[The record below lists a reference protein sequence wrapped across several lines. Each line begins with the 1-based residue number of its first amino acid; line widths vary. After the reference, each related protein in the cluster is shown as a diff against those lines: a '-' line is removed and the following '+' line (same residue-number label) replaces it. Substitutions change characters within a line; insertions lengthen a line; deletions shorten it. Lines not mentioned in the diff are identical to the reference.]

1 MPFVQNVKKVKN
13 GPTLKRARYAKMRLG
28 YAEKGLLYNFIT
40 FFQECFSGLADFQYI
55 SGLAISGLK
64 NLEN

>member
-1 MPFVQNVKKVKN
+1 
-13 GPTLKRARYAKMRLG
+13 MRQG
-28 YAEKGLLYNFIT
+28 NAEKCSLNHFIT
-40 FFQECFSGLADFQYI
+40 FFQEYFSGLADFQYI

>member
-1 MPFVQNVKKVKN
+1 
-13 GPTLKRARYAKMRLG
+13 MRLG
-28 YAEKGLLYNFIT
+28 NAKNALDTILLH
-40 FFQECFSGLADFQYI
+40 FFQECVSGLADFQYI

>member
-1 MPFVQNVKKVKN
+1 MCIRSK
-13 GPTLKRARYAKMRLG
+13 TYCIAKIRLG
-28 YAEKGLLYNFIT
+28 NAEKCLLYNFIT

-64 NLEN
+64 NLENYQISV